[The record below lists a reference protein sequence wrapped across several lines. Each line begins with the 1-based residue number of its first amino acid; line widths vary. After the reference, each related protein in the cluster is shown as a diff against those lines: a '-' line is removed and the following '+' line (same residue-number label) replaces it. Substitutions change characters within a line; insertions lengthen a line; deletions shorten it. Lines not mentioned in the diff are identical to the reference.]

1 MKKLFFLSFVLLLL
15 ATSTIRGDD
24 GEKLPLVLSF
34 WSALPFRVPS
44 WFWVQGGWSTC
55 HFLIAAAL
63 SSLLSPQ
70 SWPARRD

>member
-34 WSALPFRVPS
+34 
-44 WFWVQGGWSTC
+44 
-55 HFLIAAAL
+55 
-63 SSLLSPQ
+63 
-70 SWPARRD
+70 